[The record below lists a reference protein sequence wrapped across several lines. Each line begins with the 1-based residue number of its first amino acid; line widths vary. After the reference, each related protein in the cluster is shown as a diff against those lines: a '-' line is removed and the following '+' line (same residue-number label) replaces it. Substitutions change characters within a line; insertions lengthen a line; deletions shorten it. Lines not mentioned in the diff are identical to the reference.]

1 MKLEYRNVCLRPL
14 RKDDSRVLYSL
25 VEAHPEIWTYMT
37 TSMKRQED
45 MDQWVEAALEGR
57 EKGTELPFVVV
68 DRATDDVIGSTRLY
82 GINDGTKSC
91 ELGHT
96 WYIPSYQRTG
106 VNTICKYLLLCYAFE
121 EMEVN
126 RVQLKAH
133 SQNTRSIQAMRRIG
147 ALYEGTLRQ
156 ERPMPDGTIRDAVVF
171 SFIKPEWKVTK
182 QHLETLLSH

>member
-1 MKLEYRNVCLRPL
+1 MQLEYRNVRLRPL
-14 RKDDSRVLYSL
+14 ERQDGEVLYPL
-25 VEAHPEIWTYMT
+25 IEENKEIWTYMT
-37 TSMKRQED
+37 TTMNNQND
-45 MDQWVEAALEGR
+45 MDCWVEAAIDGR
-57 EKGTELPFVVV
+57 EKGAELPFVVV
-68 DRATDDVIGSTRLY
+68 DRATDEMIGSTRLY
-82 GINDGTKSC
+82 GINHDTKSC

-96 WYIPSYQRTG
+96 WYVPSYQRTS
-106 VNTICKYLLLCYAFE
+106 VNTICKYLLLSYAFE

-133 SQNTRSIQAMRRIG
+133 SKNERSIQAMRRIG

-182 QHLETLLSH
+182 QHIESLLNV